1 MQLKVLLFIDST
13 LYCVIAGQDFIRCR
27 RIGLF
32 LEDNILGGQ
41 DFAGGC
47 SELYKDICLHK
58 NDGVVPAC
66 VVCVTGSVNFFFY

>member
-27 RIGLF
+27 RIGFF

-41 DFAGGC
+41 DFAGGY
-47 SELYKDICLHK
+47 SELYTSVCIRMMELCLH
-58 NDGVVPAC
+58 VLC
-66 VVCVTGSVNFFFY
+66 V